1 MLVGLVI
8 GGLAVVVAAGAIA
21 VIAFRPGHSN
31 GPKASGSPGAAARSQ
46 AAAVNHLLMISQQ
59 SRSRWN
65 SSVLVSNV
73 GQCINI
79 ASDVRQIQQIA
90 NQRSSELSQVG
101 TLRTNRIP
109 NGATLKSQLMRALKI
124 SLMIDNDYL
133 RWAQEQQ
140 NSGCTA
146 GTDSTY
152 YQQATALNGQ
162 ATSDKE
168 IFVAAWNP
176 IATQYGLTQF
186 QAGDI

>member
-1 MLVGLVI
+1 MLVGLVL
-8 GGLAVVVAAGAIA
+8 GLGLAVAAAAIA
-21 VIAFRPGHSN
+21 VIVLKPGANDPGGNTS
-31 GPKASGSPGAAARSQ
+31 PGSPARTQ
-46 AAAVNHLLMISQQ
+46 AAAVNHLLMISEQ

-73 GQCINI
+73 GECINI
-79 ASDVRQIQQIA
+79 ARDVSQIQQIA
-90 NQRSSELSQVG
+90 DQRSSELSHAG
-101 TLRTNRIP
+101 ALRTNRIP

-124 SLMIDNDYL
+124 SLRIDNDYL

-140 NSGCTA
+140 NSGCTV

-162 ATSDKE
+162 ATGDKQ
-168 IFVAAWNP
+168 IFVGTWNP
-176 IATQYGLTQF
+176 IAAQYGLTQF

>member
-1 MLVGLVI
+1 MLAGLVV
-8 GGLAVVVAAGAIA
+8 GGLAVAVAAGAIA
-21 VIAFRPGHSN
+21 VIALRPGHSD
-31 GPKASGSPGAAARSQ
+31 GPKAAGSPGVARSQ
-46 AAAVNHLLMISQQ
+46 AAAVNHLLMISQE

-101 TLRTNRIP
+101 ALRTNRIP
-109 NGATLKSQLMRALKI
+109 NGATLKSQLMSALQI
-124 SLMIDNDYL
+124 SLRIDNDYL

-152 YQQATALNGQ
+152 YKQAAALNGQ
-162 ATSDKE
+162 ATSDKQ

-176 IATQYGLTQF
+176 IARQYGLTQF